1 MQNRNL
7 IASCLAGLFL
17 SSLTSAFAADQEQTK
32 NQAQDQV
39 QQQIKTQ
46 DQDRARVQ
54 EQDRNRERIYGGQLM
69 TPQEHTE
76 YQNKMRSMKTQQERD
91 AYRLQHHKQMQE
103 RARERGQ
110 ELPDNPP
117 AKGGGMGP
125 GGGEHRGR

>member
-69 TPQEHTE
+69 TPEEHTE

-103 RARERGQ
+103 RARKRGQ
-110 ELPDNPP
+110 ELPDSPP
-117 AKGGGMGP
+117 GKGGGMGP
-125 GGGEHRGR
+125 GGGRSRGQ